1 MRRIINRPKR
11 YIKAEAVS
19 NCGLNKEEI
28 INRCLKNSSDG
39 EQKERIHRI
48 INQLFLDLNNLSGK
62 NPKEFMQY
70 LLTKMQYRDCLIEYA
85 NFLNVDS
92 KTFTNEFDALM
103 EEAKKFETMLE
114 WDNYVEEYAK
124 ELMTSME
131 ESKRTGVHLSTFHSA
146 KGLEWDNVII
156 ISANEGITPLK
167 RKDVIENPEEER
179 RLFYVAVTRAKEELC
194 ILYSKEKNGVVAS
207 RYIFELYDKVIT

>member
-1 MRRIINRPKR
+1 
-11 YIKAEAVS
+11 
-19 NCGLNKEEI
+19 
-28 INRCLKNSSDG
+28 
-39 EQKERIHRI
+39 
-48 INQLFLDLNNLSGK
+48 
-62 NPKEFMQY
+62 
-70 LLTKMQYRDCLIEYA
+70 
-85 NFLNVDS
+85 
-92 KTFTNEFDALM
+92 
-103 EEAKKFETMLE
+103 
-114 WDNYVEEYAK
+114 
-124 ELMTSME
+124 MTSME